1 MVFSKL
7 KIQSVQSKAQNV
19 CIDVFFHPF
28 CLKMTALE
36 SADEMEAIVAITFL
50 LSLVIKRYEVVLLN
64 VLNDAHKG

>member
-36 SADEMEAIVAITFL
+36 SADEKEAIVAITFL
-50 LSLVIKRYEVVLLN
+50 LSLVIKRYEVV
-64 VLNDAHKG
+64 

>member
-19 CIDVFFHPF
+19 CIDVFFHPL

-50 LSLVIKRYEVVLLN
+50 LSLVIKRYEVV
-64 VLNDAHKG
+64 

>member
-1 MVFSKL
+1 
-7 KIQSVQSKAQNV
+7 
-19 CIDVFFHPF
+19 
-28 CLKMTALE
+28 MTALE